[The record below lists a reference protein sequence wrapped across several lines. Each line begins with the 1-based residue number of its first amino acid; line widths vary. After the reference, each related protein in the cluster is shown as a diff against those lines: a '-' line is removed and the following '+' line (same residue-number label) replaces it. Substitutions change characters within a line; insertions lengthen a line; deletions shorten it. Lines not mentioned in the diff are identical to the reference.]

1 MPTLSLLI
9 FTIHLKHIFN
19 LLCFLT
25 YTKKKKTITLDV
37 LRIVNTESFEHSSDN
52 IILLNKNLIQITM
65 WMNSY
70 IFTMFFLSIKIILI
84 S

>member
-25 YTKKKKTITLDV
+25 YTKKKKNITLDA
-37 LRIVNTESFEHSSDN
+37 LRIVNTESDN
-52 IILLNKNLIQITM
+52 IILLNKILIQITM

>member
-25 YTKKKKTITLDV
+25 YTKKKKNITLDA
-37 LRIVNTESFEHSSDN
+37 LRIVNTESDN
-52 IILLNKNLIQITM
+52 IILLNKILIQITM
-65 WMNSY
+65 WMN
-70 IFTMFFLSIKIILI
+70 
-84 S
+84 